1 MKGRLHLPD
10 ITNKYKKRIE
20 LSIDSEKVENWSN
33 QDNNDDLNENIKFLT
48 QKIQMYETEIV
59 IYSNLIRKNFTK
71 SSQND
76 VAAIAAVDYAIKE
89 RKPTCGF
96 AMEFKMAFKV

>member
-1 MKGRLHLPD
+1 M
-10 ITNKYKKRIE
+10 E
-20 LSIDSEKVENWSN
+20 LSIDTENCRIENWRK
-33 QDNNDDLNENIKFLT
+33 QDNNDDFNA
-48 QKIQMYETEIV
+48 QKIQTDEIE
-59 IYSNLIRKNFTK
+59 ITIKIIKISSKKIWAYFTK

>member
-1 MKGRLHLPD
+1 M
-10 ITNKYKKRIE
+10 E
-20 LSIDSEKVENWSN
+20 LSIDTENWRIEN
-33 QDNNDDLNENIKFLT
+33 WRKQDNNDDFNA
-48 QKIQMYETEIV
+48 QKIQTDEIE
-59 IYSNLIRKNFTK
+59 IWAYFTK

-76 VAAIAAVDYAIKE
+76 VAAIAAVDYAIKK

>member
-1 MKGRLHLPD
+1 MRGRLHLPD
-10 ITNKYKKRIE
+10 ITDKFKKRIE
-20 LSIDSEKVENWSN
+20 LSIDSRIIENWSK
-33 QDNNDDLNENIKFLT
+33 QDNNDDLNA
-48 QKIQMYETEIV
+48 QKNQMDETGIV
-59 IYSNLIRKNFTK
+59 ISSNLIRKKFIH

>member
-1 MKGRLHLPD
+1 MKGRFYLRD
-10 ITNKYKKRIE
+10 ITDKYKKRIE
-20 LSIDSEKVENWSN
+20 LSVDPDIMKNWSK
-33 QDNNDDLNENIKFLT
+33 QDNNDDLNA
-48 QKIQMYETEIV
+48 QKIQMDETEIV
-59 IYSNLIRKNFTK
+59 IHSNLIRKNFIK

-96 AMEFKMAFKV
+96 AMEFKMAF

>member
-10 ITNKYKKRIE
+10 ITDKYKKKIV
-20 LSIDSEKVENWSN
+20 LSID
-33 QDNNDDLNENIKFLT
+33 DDDLNA
-48 QKIQMYETEIV
+48 QKIKMDETEIV
-59 IYSNLIRKNFTK
+59 YSNLIRISSNLIRTSFTE
-71 SSQND
+71 SRQND

-96 AMEFKMAFKV
+96 AMEFEMAFKV